1 MFKSQSNVRRSVRRM
16 GEPEEGHIPEMGK
29 WSVVHVKTERY
40 SRDLATGRSPG
51 EDSSKSWWELTSE
64 VVV

>member
-1 MFKSQSNVRRSVRRM
+1 MSEGW
-16 GEPEEGHIPEMGK
+16 GEPEEGHTPEMGK